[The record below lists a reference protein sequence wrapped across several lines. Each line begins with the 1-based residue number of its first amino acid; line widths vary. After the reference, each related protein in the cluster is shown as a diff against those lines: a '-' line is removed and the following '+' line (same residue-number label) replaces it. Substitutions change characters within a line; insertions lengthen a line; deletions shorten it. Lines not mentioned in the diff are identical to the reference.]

1 MGWFRRRDKQA
12 EQARDEEV
20 AALRARVLELEA
32 RLDAREREL
41 EAAYADVD
49 AASAELEASAVAVR
63 DALAVVDAIERDR
76 PESKE
81 TEGDEEEAGAR

>member
-12 EQARDEEV
+12 EQAKDEEL
-20 AALRARVLELEA
+20 AALRTRVGELEA
-32 RLDAREREL
+32 RLAAREREL

-76 PESKE
+76 DE
-81 TEGDEEEAGAR
+81 EGDADEPAAK

>member
-1 MGWFRRRDKQA
+1 MGWFRRRDA
-12 EQARDEEV
+12 GEERE
-20 AALRARVLELEA
+20 AQEEIAGLRARVAELEA

-63 DALAVVDAIERDR
+63 DALEVIDSFEQERGGEPAAARADE
-76 PESKE
+76 PEPAS
-81 TEGDEEEAGAR
+81 